1 MARENAVFDVAIDAT
16 KNEIAYRVVGNGNIH
31 VLHMDKVHSANVA
44 YAALHGMKQRCVDNT
59 AISKTNAD
67 GSIRS
72 AATMAKLREEA
83 LLEMIQHYESGVERW
98 NIREPGKGGGAKK
111 PVFDLDLVIRA
122 AMALTGKEYAEI
134 RAHVERRAKSA
145 GCTMAAIAEA
155 WVGQD
160 ARLGAKVAEMRAAEA
175 DPALCA
181 GLLDA
186 LMGDEDAGDEDEDDA
201 EE

>member
-1 MARENAVFDVAIDAT
+1 MARENAVFETTVNVEEKTISF
-16 KNEIAYRVVGNGNIH
+16 RVVGNGNTH
-31 VLHMDKVHSANVA
+31 TFDMGKAHSANVA
-44 YAALHGMKQRCVDNT
+44 YAALHGFKQRLVDNT

-98 NIREPGKGGGAKK
+98 NIREPGKGAPRK
-111 PVFDLDLVIRA
+111 PVFDTELVIRA
-122 AMALTGKEYAEI
+122 AVALTGKEYAEV

-145 GCTMAAIAEA
+145 GCTIGAIAEA

-160 ARLGAKVAEMRAAEA
+160 ARLGAKVAEMRAAGA
-175 DPALCA
+175 DPGLSA
-181 GLLDA
+181 GLLDE
-186 LMGDEDAGDEDEDDA
+186 LMDNG